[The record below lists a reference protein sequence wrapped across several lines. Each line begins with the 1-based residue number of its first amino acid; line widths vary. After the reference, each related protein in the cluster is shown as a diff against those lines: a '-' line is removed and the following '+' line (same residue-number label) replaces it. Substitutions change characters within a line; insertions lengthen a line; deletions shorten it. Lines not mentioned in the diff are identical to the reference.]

1 MLVLLPRMDVAIG
14 RLFGVAGGGRV
25 HTTCYTDGRGV
36 CVDTRVGLE
45 GYEGEQIYSVLHQA
59 T

>member
-1 MLVLLPRMDVAIG
+1 MDVAIG